1 MSAPALPSSP
11 SGKTPSTP
19 GIKTVSSPSPTT
31 PGGKPLSSS
40 EQQTLQGLAQLFETL
55 QQAGVSQ
62 ADIVSTFKSL
72 GQNQTSTP
80 SAVIRVPFRQ
90 YSGLDKSYKFHGHD
104 CPRVGGIDENGIWT
118 GRGKAAKGLII
129 KDYNCYRKLDLGNKS
144 LSEQSKIKAYCKKG
158 LEDKPEYR
166 FVLSTEKTETKLND
180 TLRQMETFMINHG
193 LEGCFDIVTKS
204 ERINVFRQFGR
215 VSDTMAQQWI
225 DDVLING
232 VLASSTGRDHR
243 YNICPYDADAMEISG
258 EAILNSCSASL
269 KRTIMRELADEE
281 RNGVSV
287 FLAAIRLGRTYKNAN
302 VRSMCNDLES
312 MDLRKY
318 PGENVLAFCQDAMD
332 RVDEI
337 RLAAQTSNDLENLT
351 QLVVHGMSL
360 GSDEGLRSEVRLIIK
375 DASAP
380 DSSMTP
386 EMAVKELSG
395 YYTDSLARK
404 TYGPAEQA
412 PPQAFQAY
420 VQQAINQVTDRL
432 TQDRSGVK
440 DGNNRNNDSSRG
452 GPGRGNGAGRRHT
465 SVSMGDA
472 GDRDKNKKINDLVRL
487 SIKASGLP
495 KDDTVDHDLKD
506 DTGTIVAKYCGKCSK
521 WTKGNK
527 LHYTRECTRTE
538 SVPPESASDSLPD
551 NPESN
556 LASGDST
563 SDITP
568 SSGTLSTPPPSSLRP
583 TGMLSLR
590 GLDYSLPA
598 SPAPTVSFSQHLKGS
613 GGRGY

>member
-1 MSAPALPSSP
+1 MSAPANPLPSSP

-19 GIKTVSSPSPTT
+19 AKTSPSPTA
-31 PGGKPLSSS
+31 PGAPLSSS
-40 EQQTLQGLAQLFETL
+40 DQQTLQGLAQLFETL

-62 ADIVSTFKSL
+62 SDIVSTFKSL
-72 GQNQTSTP
+72 GSQPTS
-80 SAVIRVPFRQ
+80 SAVVRVPFRQ
-90 YSGLDKSYKFHGHD
+90 CSSLDKSYKFQGHN
-104 CPRVGGIDENGIWT
+104 CPRIGGIDENGIWT
-118 GRGKAAKGLII
+118 GRGKAAKGLIV
-129 KDYNCYRKLDLGNKS
+129 KDCNCHRKLDLGNKS
-144 LSEQSKIKAYCKKG
+144 LSEQSKIKAHCKKG

-166 FVLSTEKTETKLND
+166 FALSTEKTEAKLND

-204 ERINVFRQFGR
+204 ERINMFRQFGR
-215 VSDTMAQQWI
+215 VSDTMAQEWI
-225 DDVLING
+225 DDVLVNG
-232 VLASSTGRDHR
+232 VLVSTGRDHR
-243 YNICPYDADAMEISG
+243 YQVCPYDTDAMEISG
-258 EAILNSCSASL
+258 EAVLNSCSASL

-281 RNGVSV
+281 RNGASV
-287 FLAAIRLGRTYKNAN
+287 FFAAIRLGRTYKNAN

-337 RLAAQTSNDLENLT
+337 RLAAQTSTDLENLT

-360 GSDEGLRSEVRLIIK
+360 GSDEGLRSEVRSIIK
-375 DASAP
+375 SASAP

-432 TQDRSGVK
+432 TQDRSGIK
-440 DGNNRNNDSSRG
+440 DGNRNNDSNRG
-452 GPGRGNGAGRRHT
+452 GPGRGNGSGRRHT

-472 GDRDKNKKINDLVRL
+472 GDRDKNKQINDLVRL
-487 SIKASGLP
+487 SIKTNGLP
-495 KDDTVDHDLKD
+495 TDDSADHDLKD
-506 DTGTIVAKYCGKCSK
+506 DSGAIVAKYCGKCSK

-527 LHYTRECTRTE
+527 LHYTKECTRTDPVPPP
-538 SVPPESASDSLPD
+538 SVPDAASPEG
-551 NPESN
+551 N

-563 SDITP
+563 SDLTP
-568 SSGTLSTPPPSSLRP
+568 STSTPHTSFSTPPLRP

-590 GLDYSLPA
+590 SADYSLPD
-598 SPAPTVSFSQHLKGS
+598 SPVPTATFSQRLKGS